1 MSQTETKKDIGI
13 NFKNL
18 SADELVTIQNI
29 YSEMDKQLPAII
41 NDRIS
46 FSANLT
52 NVILAS
58 TIMYIC
64 LLNALKKSD
73 GIVVTNMFKLGKSN
87 IAENT
92 NIGLLWGVFFVSFV
106 VSIWVIFE
114 HKQTTNIADIREKQY
129 ISGGVGAFT
138 GFVFFI
144 CFIYMIVLN
153 LDVKALLDY
162 SSNWERVTCFS
173 TRYSIYFIVFFL
185 IMVYFGLNV
194 ISMIELKVKSS
205 KEFDDL

>member
-29 YSEMDKQLPAII
+29 YSEMDKQLPTII
-41 NDRIS
+41 NNRIS

-52 NVILAS
+52 NIILAS

-64 LLNALKKSD
+64 LLNTLKKSD

-87 IAENT
+87 ITENKI
-92 NIGLLWGVFFVSFV
+92 IGLLCFVFFISFV

-114 HKQTTNIADIREKQY
+114 HKQTTNIVDIREKQY

-144 CFIYMIVLN
+144 CFIYMIFLN
-153 LDVKALLDY
+153 LDVKALLNY
-162 SSNWERVTCFS
+162 SNTNRMIDFLNRLFDLFYCILFDNG
-173 TRYSIYFIVFFL
+173 VFW
-185 IMVYFGLNV
+185 
-194 ISMIELKVKSS
+194 S
-205 KEFDDL
+205 